1 MREAWS
7 VDGYVLTDGLV
18 RDVEYRDGTNA
29 TPPTRGDFASVAG
42 AHGGLDRGRVK
53 FGPGSFTLNMW
64 LGAPF
69 AGSRAD
75 VEVAW
80 DTLLRAIAQPHR
92 LAVYTRT
99 LAGGSQ
105 RRAAARMTNVLT
117 PQHIGQRAQR
127 FAAEFGVPAAF
138 WTDLTDLT
146 DQTVAGTALPQD
158 LTLTGKDGAT
168 GPMGDLVYTI
178 TGPIT
183 NPQVMLMSDLTLA
196 DYFRYAGTVG
206 GGQTLVVNAATWAV
220 TGTGGL
226 TPDPSLLTFTGDRYL
241 EVTPARPG
249 IIPAVRLIGSG
260 GGGGTRL
267 AVTGK
272 RSFLC

>member
-1 MREAWS
+1 MREAWT

-18 RDVEYRDGTNA
+18 RDVEMRDGLNS
-29 TPPTRGDFASVAG
+29 TPPVRGDFAPVAG
-42 AHGGLDRGRVK
+42 AHGGLDSGRRK

-69 AGSRAD
+69 AGSRGD

-92 LAVYTRT
+92 LATYVRT

-105 RRAAARMTNVLT
+105 RRCFARMTNVLT
-117 PQHIGQRAQR
+117 PQAIGQRAER

-138 WTDLTDLT
+138 WTDLADTTDA
-146 DQTVAGTALPQD
+146 TVAGTALPQD
-158 LTLTGKDGAT
+158 LTLTSKDGAT

-183 NPQVMLMSDLTLA
+183 NPQVMLMSDLTLT
-196 DYFRYAGTVG
+196 DYFRYGGAVG
-206 GGQTLVVNAATWAV
+206 AGQTLVVNTGTWAV

-226 TPDPSLLTFTGDRYL
+226 APDGSLLTFTGDRYL

-249 IIPAVRLIGSG
+249 VVPAVRLIGTG
-260 GGGGTRL
+260 GGGTTRL